1 MSATHVFSEN
11 PALADAWYAVACS
24 GDVAPGPL
32 GVRVLGR
39 PYVLWRDPDGVVT
52 ASADRCPHR
61 EAPLSAGT
69 VIDGCLQCCYHGWQF
84 GAGGRCV
91 LVPSAQPGV
100 PVPPRAHLA
109 PVGATERYGLVWICP
124 GVPREDIPKIVQEDD
139 PAFRRINPDVEV
151 WQTSATRMVDNFLD
165 ITHFPFVHAGTIGGE
180 TDEVVPRLELEQ
192 LDDSF
197 FGYAYDVTVS
207 NPEIAVA
214 TSGVQSSGAVTR
226 RMSSGFAL
234 PFASRSTIA
243 YETGLEHILLLL
255 STPIDDVT
263 SYFIFV
269 VWRNDDFSV
278 PSDEVLRFDLAIG
291 AEDKA
296 MLEQLDGVLPLDVS
310 ETVSVQSDKASV
322 EWRRRFASLLAG
334 G

>member
-1 MSATHVFSEN
+1 MSTTHFFADN
-11 PALADAWYAVACS
+11 PALADSWYAVART

-32 GVRVLGR
+32 GVRLLGR
-39 PYVLWRDPDGVVT
+39 PYVVWRDPDGLLT
-52 ASADRCPHR
+52 AAPDRCPHR
-61 EAPLSAGT
+61 EAPLSAGA
-69 VIDGCLQCCYHGWQF
+69 VIDGCLQCCYHGWRF

-100 PVPPRAHLA
+100 PVPPRAHLNPA
-109 PVGATERYGLVWICP
+109 GVQERYGLVWICP
-124 GVPREDIPKIVQEDD
+124 GVPREDIPKITQEDD
-139 PAFRRINPDVEV
+139 PSFRRLNPDVEV
-151 WQTSATRMVDNFLD
+151 WQASATRMVDNFLD

-180 TDEVVPRLELEQ
+180 TDETVPRLELEQ
-192 LDDSF
+192 LDDGF
-197 FGYAYDVTVS
+197 FGYCYEVTVS
-207 NPEIAVA
+207 NPEIAAA
-214 TSGVQSSGAVTR
+214 TSGSQSAGPVDR

-234 PFASRSTIA
+234 PFACRSTIA

-263 SYFIFV
+263 SYFTFV

-296 MLEQLDGVLPLDVS
+296 MLEHLDGVLPL
-310 ETVSVQSDKASV
+310 ELAGTVSVQSDKPSV
-322 EWRRRFASLLAG
+322 EWRRRFAALLAG
-334 G
+334 D

>member
-1 MSATHVFSEN
+1 MSTTYVFSDN
-11 PALADAWYAVACS
+11 PTLADSWYAVARS

-39 PYVLWRDPDGVVT
+39 AYVLWRDPDGVVT

-91 LVPSAQPGV
+91 LVPSAQSGV

-139 PAFRRINPDVEV
+139 PSFRRLNPDVQV
-151 WQTSATRMVDNFLD
+151 WQASATRMVDNFLD

-197 FGYAYDVTVS
+197 FGYAYEVTVS
-207 NPEIAVA
+207 NPEMAVA
-214 TSGVQSSGAVTR
+214 TSGVQGGAAVSR

-234 PFASRSTIA
+234 PFACRSTIA

-291 AEDKA
+291 AEDKQ
-296 MLEQLDGVLPLDVS
+296 MLERLDGVLALDLTG
-310 ETVSVQSDKASV
+310 TVSVQSDKPSV
-322 EWRRRFASLLAG
+322 EWRRRFAALLSGA
-334 G
+334 

>member
-1 MSATHVFSEN
+1 MSTTDLFCDKAV
-11 PALADAWYAVACS
+11 LANAWYAVART

-32 GVRVLGR
+32 GVRLLGR
-39 PYVLWRDPDGVVT
+39 SYVLWRDPEGVVV

-91 LVPSAQPGV
+91 LVPSSQPGV
-100 PVPPRAHLA
+100 PVPPRAHLE
-109 PVGATERYGLVWICP
+109 PVSAQERYGLVWICP
-124 GVPREDIPKIVQEDD
+124 GVPREDIPKIRQEDD
-139 PAFRRINPDVEV
+139 PAFRRMNPDVQV

-165 ITHFPFVHAGTIGGE
+165 ITHFPFVHAGTIGGDS
-180 TDEVVPRLELEQ
+180 DEVVPRIELEQ
-192 LDDSF
+192 LDESF
-197 FGYAYDVTVS
+197 FGYSYEVTVS
-207 NPEIAVA
+207 NPEIAAA
-214 TSGVQSSGAVTR
+214 TSGVQSPGAVAR
-226 RMSSGFAL
+226 KMSSGFAL
-234 PFASRSTIA
+234 PFACRSTIA

-263 SYFIFV
+263 SYFMFV

-296 MLEQLDGVLPLDVS
+296 MLERLDGVLPL
-310 ETVSVQSDKASV
+310 ELAGTVSVQSDKPAGG
-322 EWRRRFASLLAG
+322 WRRRFAPLLAG
-334 G
+334 D

>member
-1 MSATHVFSEN
+1 MSTTHVFSEN
-11 PALADAWYAVACS
+11 PAMTDSWYVVARTT
-24 GDVAPGPL
+24 DVAPGPL
-32 GVRVLGR
+32 GVRLLDR
-39 PYVLWRDPDGVVT
+39 PYVLWRDPDGVVV

-69 VIDGCLQCCYHGWQF
+69 VIDGCLQCCYHGWRF
-84 GAGGRCV
+84 GSGGRCV

-109 PVGATERYGLVWICP
+109 PVGVQECYGLVWICP
-124 GVPREDIPKIVQEDD
+124 GVPREDIPKIAQEDD
-139 PAFRRINPDVEV
+139 PAFRRLNPDVQI
-151 WQTSATRMVDNFLD
+151 WQASATRMVDNFLD

-180 TDEVVPRLELEQ
+180 TDEVVPRIQLGE
-192 LDDSF
+192 LDDGF
-197 FGYAYDVTVS
+197 YGYRYEVTVG
-207 NPEIAVA
+207 NPEIATA
-214 TSGVQSSGAVTR
+214 TSGLAGGVVAR

-234 PFASRSTIA
+234 PFACRSTIA

-263 SYFIFV
+263 SYFAFV

-291 AEDKA
+291 AEDKL
-296 MLEQLDGVLPLDVS
+296 MLERLDGVLPVDLAG
-310 ETVSVQSDKASV
+310 TVSVQSDKPSV
-322 EWRRRFASLLAG
+322 EWRRRFAALLAG

>member
-1 MSATHVFSEN
+1 MSTTHVFSDN
-11 PALADAWYAVACS
+11 PALADSWHAVARS

-32 GVRVLGR
+32 SVRVLGR
-39 PYVLWRDPDGVVT
+39 PYVLWRDPEGVVT

-139 PAFRRINPDVEV
+139 PSFRRLNPDVQV
-151 WQTSATRMVDNFLD
+151 WQASATRMVDNFLD
-165 ITHFPFVHAGTIGGE
+165 ITHFPFVHAGTIGGDRRGGSKARVGA
-180 TDEVVPRLELEQ
+180 TRRQLLRLRLRGDRQ
-192 LDDSF
+192 QSRDRR
-197 FGYAYDVTVS
+197 
-207 NPEIAVA
+207 A
-214 TSGVQSSGAVTR
+214 TSGVQGAEAVAR

-234 PFASRSTIA
+234 PFACRSTIA

-263 SYFIFV
+263 SYFVFV

-291 AEDKA
+291 AEDKL
-296 MLEQLDGVLPLDVS
+296 MLERLDGVLPIDLAG
-310 ETVSVQSDKASV
+310 TVSVQSDKPSV
-322 EWRRRFASLLAG
+322 EWRRRFAALLAAD
-334 G
+334 

>member
-1 MSATHVFSEN
+1 MGTTHVFSEN
-11 PALADAWYAVACS
+11 PTLADAWYAVACS

-32 GVRVLGR
+32 GVRLLGR
-39 PYVLWRDPDGVVT
+39 PYVVWRDPDGKLT

-69 VIDGCLQCCYHGWQF
+69 VTDGCLECCYHGWRF
-84 GAGGRCV
+84 GTGGRCV

-100 PVPPRAHLA
+100 PIPPRAHLA
-109 PVGATERYGLVWICP
+109 PVGVQERYGLVWICP

-139 PAFRRINPDVEV
+139 PAFRRINPDVQV

-234 PFASRSTIA
+234 PLACRSTIA

-278 PSDEVLRFDLAIG
+278 PAEEVIRFDLAIG

-296 MLEQLDGVLPLDVS
+296 MLERLDGVLPL
-310 ETVSVQSDKASV
+310 ELAGTVSVQSDKPSV
-322 EWRRRFASLLAG
+322 EWRRRFAALLSGA
-334 G
+334 

>member
-1 MSATHVFSEN
+1 MSTTSVFSRN
-11 PALADAWYAVACS
+11 PVLADSWYAVART

-39 PYVLWRDPDGVVT
+39 SYVLWRDGDGALT

-69 VIDGCLQCCYHGWQF
+69 VVDGCLQCCYHGWRF
-84 GAGGRCV
+84 GTGGRCV

-109 PVGATERYGLVWICP
+109 PVGVQERYGLVWICP

-139 PAFRRINPDVEV
+139 PSFRRLNPDVQV
-151 WQTSATRMVDNFLD
+151 WQASATRMVDNFLD

-192 LDDSF
+192 LDGCF
-197 FGYAYDVTVS
+197 FGYSYDVTVS
-207 NPEIAVA
+207 NPEIAEA
-214 TSGVQSSGAVTR
+214 TSGLSGSGAVAR

-234 PFASRSTIA
+234 PFTCRSTIA

-263 SYFIFV
+263 SYFAFV

-296 MLEQLDGVLPLDVS
+296 MLERLDGVLPLDLAA
-310 ETVSVQSDKASV
+310 TVSVQSDKPSV
-322 EWRRRFASLLAG
+322 EWRRRLAALLADA
-334 G
+334 

>member
-1 MSATHVFSEN
+1 MSTTHVFSDN
-11 PALADAWYAVACS
+11 PALADSWYAVARS

-39 PYVLWRDPDGVVT
+39 GYVLWRDPDGVVT

-69 VIDGCLQCCYHGWQF
+69 VIDGCLQCCYHGWRF

-100 PVPPRAHLA
+100 PVPPRAHLE
-109 PVGATERYGLVWICP
+109 PVGVQERYGLVWLCP

-139 PAFRRINPDVEV
+139 PSFRRLNPDVQV
-151 WQTSATRMVDNFLD
+151 WQASTTRMVDNFLD

-192 LDDSF
+192 LDESF

-214 TSGVQSSGAVTR
+214 TSGVQTAGAVAR

-234 PFASRSTIA
+234 PFACRSTIA

-296 MLEQLDGVLPLDVS
+296 MLERLDGVLPLDVAG
-310 ETVSVQSDKASV
+310 TVSVQSDKPSV
-322 EWRRRFASLLAG
+322 EWRRRLAALLADT
-334 G
+334 

>member
-1 MSATHVFSEN
+1 MGTTHVFSEN
-11 PALADAWYAVACS
+11 PVLADAWYAVART

-32 GVRVLGR
+32 AVRLLGR
-39 PYVLWRDPDGVVT
+39 PYVLWRDPDGAVT

-69 VIDGCLQCCYHGWQF
+69 VLDGRLRCCYHGWQF
-84 GAGGRCV
+84 GTGGRCV

-100 PVPPRAHLA
+100 PIPPRAHLD
-109 PVGATERYGLVWICP
+109 PVGVQERYGLVWICP
-124 GVPREDIPKIVQEDD
+124 GVPRQDIPKVPQEDD
-139 PAFRRINPDVEV
+139 PSFRRLNPDVQV
-151 WQTSATRMVDNFLD
+151 WRTSATRMVDNFLD
-165 ITHFPFVHAGTIGGE
+165 ITHFPFVHAATIGGATE
-180 TDEVVPRLELEQ
+180 EVVPKLELEQ
-192 LDDSF
+192 LDESF
-197 FGYAYDVTVS
+197 FGYGYDVTVS
-207 NPEIAVA
+207 NPDIASA
-214 TSGVQSSGAVTR
+214 TSGKLGGV
-226 RMSSGFAL
+226 MSRQMTTGFAM
-234 PFASRSTIA
+234 PFACRSTIA

-296 MLEQLDGVLPLDVS
+296 MLERLDGVLPLDLAG
-310 ETVSVQSDKASV
+310 TVSVQSDKPSV
-322 EWRRRFASLLAG
+322 EWRRRFAALLG
-334 G
+334 GN